1 MQLQC
6 GLKRA
11 KEIVDGEVMPMHLYM
26 FDSELDS
33 SITAQSGGAW
43 IGTIAMT
50 VSDAQEV
57 EDITITTV
65 DYFD

>member
-6 GLKRA
+6 GLKWA

-43 IGTIAMT
+43 IGKH
-50 VSDAQEV
+50 DL
-57 EDITITTV
+57 
-65 DYFD
+65 